1 MIKAA
6 NSRFIVR
13 KTIKTTILVLCA
25 VIFIMGVFLANR
37 MFIVIMTMA
46 MSVTVATVTLFHNH
60 LFLFLKRIRQN
71 RIGRIV
77 VYTTS
82 ACIFLTVLYTIVISL
97 FMLSAMSGNP
107 PDDATIIILGARV
120 AGDEP
125 SQILYRRMETALQFL
140 HDNPKSVAI
149 PSGGLGSEANISE
162 AEAMR
167 RFFVNGGIS
176 ENRVFTEDSSTS
188 TRENVVFSSIII
200 HRHDLSKNVAIVTDG
215 FHQFRAQNFAKDAGL
230 SPSAL
235 PSVTPIHLLPFYW
248 LREIVAITTQ
258 VIFR

>member
-1 MIKAA
+1 
-6 NSRFIVR
+6 
-13 KTIKTTILVLCA
+13 
-25 VIFIMGVFLANR
+25 
-37 MFIVIMTMA
+37 
-46 MSVTVATVTLFHNH
+46 
-60 LFLFLKRIRQN
+60 
-71 RIGRIV
+71 
-77 VYTTS
+77 
-82 ACIFLTVLYTIVISL
+82 
-97 FMLSAMSGNP
+97 MSGNP
-107 PDDATIIILGARV
+107 PDDATLIILGARV

-125 SQILYRRMETALQFL
+125 SQILYRRMKAALRFL

-149 PSGGLGSEANISE
+149 PSGGLGSEASISE

-167 RFFVNGGIS
+167 RFFVSGGIS

-188 TRENVVFSSIII
+188 TRENVVFSSTII

-248 LREIVAITTQ
+248 LREIVAISMQ
-258 VIFR
+258 VVFR